1 MGTDGSHVCCEM
13 KAGRSMRNAFIDF
26 GDRRALRFRKR
37 LSKGVDFDF
46 MRKLTDGDLTHD
58 AVRTLEGGLIRQTLD
73 KQLGRSDGFD
83 SVKDA
88 LSKTTLLNKNRGSI
102 TDNWIKDADGIPDD
116 LWDLLK
122 VGGDVVNKP

>member
-1 MGTDGSHVCCEM
+1 
-13 KAGRSMRNAFIDF
+13 
-26 GDRRALRFRKR
+26 
-37 LSKGVDFDF
+37 